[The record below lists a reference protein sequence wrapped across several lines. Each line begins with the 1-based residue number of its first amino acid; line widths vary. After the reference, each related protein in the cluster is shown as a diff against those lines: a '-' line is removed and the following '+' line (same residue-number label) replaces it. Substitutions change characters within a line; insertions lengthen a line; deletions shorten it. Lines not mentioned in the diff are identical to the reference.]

1 MTEMKEKNSYPELP
15 TIRENPSAPVVNGGS
30 DDRGHSYRINHITD
44 VLKFLEEEINKRD
57 AFSKKYFRIS
67 KVVNMIDNAL
77 ITITIGAEGTGA
89 VLLSTGV
96 GAPFALALGIAGVVT
111 GAISL
116 IGNIFSKKATTKAE
130 KHLKI
135 KTLATAKLDTIASH
149 VSKAMMDNFISNEEF
164 NLIMEEMNKYKALK
178 EEVRSNTK
186 KKLKTE
192 EEESLIEKG
201 RQEARESFRKL
212 VEKNHG
218 GKLPY

>member
-1 MTEMKEKNSYPELP
+1 MTEMKEKIYPELP
-15 TIRENPSAPVVNGGS
+15 TIPKQPTAPIVNGGS
-30 DDRGHSYRINHITD
+30 EDRGHSYR
-44 VLKFLEEEINKRD
+44 LKIIREVQEFLEGEIKNRE
-57 AFSKKYFRIS
+57 AFSKKYFRIA
-67 KVVNMIDNAL
+67 KVVNIIDNSL
-77 ITITIGAEGTGA
+77 IVVTIGAEGTGA

-96 GAPFALALGIAGVVT
+96 SAPIALALGISGVVT

-135 KTLATAKLDTIASH
+135 KTLAMAKLDTIASH
-149 VSKAMMDNFISNEEF
+149 ISKALTDDYISNEEF

-178 EEVRSNTK
+178 EDIRNNTK
-186 KKLKTE
+186 KKLKME

-218 GKLPY
+218 GPLAY

>member
-1 MTEMKEKNSYPELP
+1 MKEKNIYPSLP
-15 TIRENPSAPVVNGGS
+15 DIREHPTAPNIVNGGS
-30 DDRGHSYRINHITD
+30 DDQGHSYR
-44 VLKFLEEEINKRD
+44 LKKIADIQKFFEDEIEKRD
-57 AFSKKYFRIS
+57 AFSKKYFRIANI
-67 KVVNMIDNAL
+67 VNMVDNTL
-77 ITITIGAEGTGA
+77 IVITIGAEGTGA

-96 GAPFALALGIAGVVT
+96 GAPFALALGISGAVT
-111 GAISL
+111 GGISL

-149 VSKAMMDNFISNEEF
+149 ISKAMMDNFISDEEF
-164 NLIMEEMNKYKALK
+164 KLIMDEMNKYKTLK

-212 VEKNHG
+212 VEKN
-218 GKLPY
+218 KTI

>member
-1 MTEMKEKNSYPELP
+1 MKEKIYPTLP
-15 TIRENPSAPVVNGGS
+15 DIREQPTAPGIVNGGS
-30 DDRGHSYRINHITD
+30 DDQGHSYR
-44 VLKFLEEEINKRD
+44 LKKIADIKKFFEDEIEKRD
-57 AFSKKYFRIS
+57 AFSKKYFRIANI
-67 KVVNMIDNAL
+67 VNMVDNTL
-77 ITITIGAEGTGA
+77 IVITIGAEGTGA

-96 GAPFALALGIAGVVT
+96 GAPFALALGISGAVT
-111 GAISL
+111 GGISL

-149 VSKAMMDNFISNEEF
+149 ISKAMMDNFINDEEF
-164 NLIMEEMNKYKALK
+164 KLIMGEMDKYKAMK
-178 EEVRSNTK
+178 EEIRSNTK

-212 VEKNHG
+212 VEKN
-218 GKLPY
+218 KTI